1 MDGYVDAPENC
12 NGCKFKLEMGRHWE
26 LEDYCFLNQKSISRM
41 DLGKDCPLSKGVGV
55 SPIPF
60 GYKKI

>member
-1 MDGYVDAPENC
+1 MLMRQRIAMDVNLNWKWEALGVRGLLFPEP
-12 NGCKFKLEMGRHWE
+12 E
-26 LEDYCFLNQKSISRM
+26 SISRM